1 MASAKVRTLEQAA
14 EEVKKICQ
22 KYGMSILDIESS
34 LDTQENWVVTVKTTC
49 DNDDIYDLVYTRCG
63 FMIEERCCTDLT
75 VFLEYIE
82 N

>member
-1 MASAKVRTLEQAA
+1 MASAKIKTLERAE

-34 LDTQENWVVTVKTTC
+34 LDTQEKWVVVVKTTC